1 MIAIDPIDIEQSDA
15 VYDLADQI
23 ETVVTADPD
32 GSWTPSTMARKIKAS
47 TDDTRKVLKWMADH
61 SMDVVA
67 SGNGAWTR
75 YTARRR

>member
-1 MIAIDPIDIEQSDA
+1 MIAIDHTDIEQSDA

-23 ETVVTADPD
+23 EAVVNANP
-32 GSWTPSTMARKIKAS
+32 GESWTPSTMARKIKAS
-47 TDDTRKVLKWMADH
+47 TDDTRKVLKWMAAH
-61 SMDVVA
+61 SMDVEA